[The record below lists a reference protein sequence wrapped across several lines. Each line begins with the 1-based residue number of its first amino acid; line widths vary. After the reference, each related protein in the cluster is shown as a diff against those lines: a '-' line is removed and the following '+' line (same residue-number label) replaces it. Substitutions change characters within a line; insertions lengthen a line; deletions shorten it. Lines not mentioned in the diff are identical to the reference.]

1 MAIEQ
6 EKIGN
11 CSYWDDRQVKDKSTP
26 CDSSPLP
33 LFWLVSSEIIPQQT
47 LSKSY
52 QNLSPVSRDGVRVT

>member
-26 CDSSPLP
+26 CDSSPPSL
-33 LFWLVSSEIIPQQT
+33 LARL
-47 LSKSY
+47 K
-52 QNLSPVSRDGVRVT
+52 